1 MYVSGGGGGGGG
13 VEEGRGVAYWSYE
26 YENRAVG
33 SHAVERHGATP
44 RADIRSWS
52 ALIEVAQARRE
63 ENCTLDWEGI

>member
-1 MYVSGGGGGGGG
+1 MCVLGGGGEGGG

-33 SHAVERHGATP
+33 SHAVERAR

-52 ALIEVAQARRE
+52 ALIEVTQARRE